1 MTVRPAVRTDLDSI
15 ARLHAQQITEGFLT
29 SLGTPFLRRLY
40 ARVLRS
46 DDAFL
51 LVDDIDGEVSG
62 FVASVTHLATLYRR
76 FIIRDGVLA
85 AGRAAPHVLRSLPRV
100 LETLRYPATTI
111 DLPDAEILSV
121 AVATH
126 HGGRGIGQTLVR
138 AAIDEFRHR
147 KITAAKVVTTA
158 DNSRALAM
166 YRACGFVSASDVE
179 VHSGRSSEVL
189 VWTAS

>member
-1 MTVRPAVRTDLDSI
+1 MTLRPAVHTDLDLI

-46 DDAFL
+46 DDAFI
-51 LVDDIDGEVSG
+51 LVDEIDGEVSG
-62 FVASVTHLATLYRR
+62 FVAGVTHLATLYRR
-76 FIIRDGVLA
+76 FIIRDGAVA
-85 AGRAAPHVLRSLPRV
+85 AVRGAPHLFRSLPRV
-100 LETLRYPATTI
+100 LETLRYPAATSA
-111 DLPDAEILSV
+111 LPAAEILSV
-121 AVATH
+121 AVAAH
-126 HGGRGIGQTLVR
+126 HGGRGVGTTLVR

-147 KITAAKVVTTA
+147 QIGAAKVVTTA